1 MGQRPYTK
9 QINLCLS
16 LLREQEKKHILQV
29 STKKTSPIIGS
40 FGILL
45 NHFYLSDKMRSRES
59 LILVE
64 KDKAI
69 I

>member
-16 LLREQEKKHILQV
+16 LLREQK
-29 STKKTSPIIGS
+29 KKTHFAS
-40 FGILL
+40 L
-45 NHFYLSDKMRSRES
+45 NEKDISDNRKFWHTIKPFLSDKMRSRES